1 MDRTRTGEARDGRK
15 GRVWL
20 AAALVAA
27 LCTGTLHA
35 QEAVAELEIP
45 ALFGGRTANGR
56 RAALRKYGGD
66 KATEAAVMRALRWL
80 KTTQNEDGSW
90 SKTHPET
97 MTALCL
103 LTFLARGKTP
113 RSKGFG
119 GTVQKAIKYLVDRV
133 TAYKGGGAGS
143 MHGAYV
149 NGIVT
154 YALAETYG
162 MTRLRYV
169 KPAMEKGL
177 ERIVQGQQPGGG
189 FDRYYMQDI
198 GWDPSV
204 TGWHVQALWA
214 GFVAGT
220 ANKGVRQALKKAQS
234 FLLDINSKGGES
246 GRGKSRM
253 DAPGTRGATTLCLQL
268 VGAGDSKEARAGVAW
283 IRENGEVKWGG
294 GQGQAFFSN
303 PAYTCYYETQ
313 AMFHASQG
321 GWSSWNSWNKQM
333 KKELVE
339 IQKPGDQTKDG
350 KATGYWEVPDGVRK
364 REHSRW
370 YTTALCT
377 LSLQVY
383 YRYPQTYRMFGR
395 P

>member
-1 MDRTRTGEARDGRK
+1 M
-15 GRVWL
+15 
-20 AAALVAA
+20 
-27 LCTGTLHA
+27 
-35 QEAVAELEIP
+35 
-45 ALFGGRTANGR
+45 
-56 RAALRKYGGD
+56 
-66 KATEAAVMRALRWL
+66 
-80 KTTQNEDGSW
+80 
-90 SKTHPET
+90 
-97 MTALCL
+97 
-103 LTFLARGKTP
+103 
-113 RSKGFG
+113 
-119 GTVQKAIKYLVDRV
+119 

-234 FLLDINSKGGES
+234 FLLDINSKNGES